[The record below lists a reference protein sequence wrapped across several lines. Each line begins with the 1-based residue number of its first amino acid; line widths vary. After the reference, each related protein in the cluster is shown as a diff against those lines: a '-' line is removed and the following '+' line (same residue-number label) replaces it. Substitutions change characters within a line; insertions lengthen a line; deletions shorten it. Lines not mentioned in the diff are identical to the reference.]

1 MSISASPTSKAF
13 NAQIDI
19 KNPKRT
25 TIERGKPGLVFL
37 EIVSGHQSLQVIIEV
52 WM

>member
-1 MSISASPTSKAF
+1 MSTSASPTSKVF
-13 NAQIDI
+13 NAQTEI

-25 TIERGKPGLVFL
+25 TIERKPGLVFL
-37 EIVSGHQSLQVIIEV
+37 ENIPGHQSLQVVIEV